1 MTRQD
6 TRLQAE
12 GAEFLVLGNLLI
24 EGVQAYKTY
33 RYGRIVATCSADGF
47 DIGANMVHTGW
58 ALAYRRYSKRYV
70 AIEEKAKAANRGMWR
85 GEFVPP
91 WEWRRGKRLQEE

>member
-1 MTRQD
+1 MIAQ
-6 TRLQAE
+6 
-12 GAEFLVLGNLLI
+12 GAMHDLVAGAQVSCEKKN
-24 EGVQAYKTY
+24 TD

-70 AIEEKAKAANRGMWR
+70 AIEEKVKAAGRGMWR

-91 WEWRRGKRLQEE
+91 WEWRRGKWLNR